1 MQCLPQ
7 GSAYPRPM
15 ASMCETMSEGKK
27 SFRKS
32 GERTPPLFITRVFLM
47 LREEAERR
55 GGRFSRN
62 SLPRDASI
70 MD

>member
-1 MQCLPQ
+1 
-7 GSAYPRPM
+7 M
-15 ASMCETMSEGKK
+15 ASMCDTMSEGRK

-47 LREEAERR
+47 LREEEAERR
-55 GGRFSRN
+55 GGCFSRN